1 MNKFL
6 IIITIITLLIIDPL
20 VLYIYNF
27 AYNDTLGDST
37 LSKVNIEEPSKEF
50 PNIPLSLRTDFKTD
64 SSKINPKIEKSISG
78 GPTKDGIPAIDNPNF
93 EPLKNSKL
101 EDNIKAIVLN
111 DKGIRKVYPYNI
123 LVWHEIINDTI
134 NEIPVSITFSPL
146 SGSAIAFN
154 RTIDNKTLTLGV
166 SGHLLEGNMIMYDKE
181 TESLWQ
187 QSTGKA
193 LAGEYLDKELKLFP
207 LQVMNIGEIKKTYPK
222 SIVLTENTG
231 FERDYKNNPYF
242 GYNESED
249 FRFNP
254 SIVNRLYPQKEI
266 FVVFKINE
274 KVVGIPWLELK
285 ENISYD
291 KIIDNKNIFI
301 KKNRGELTL
310 TIDKNVPIPFYFEMW
325 FSLYAQNQDNI
336 IILNPKE

>member
-1 MNKFL
+1 
-6 IIITIITLLIIDPL
+6 
-20 VLYIYNF
+20 
-27 AYNDTLGDST
+27 
-37 LSKVNIEEPSKEF
+37 
-50 PNIPLSLRTDFKTD
+50 
-64 SSKINPKIEKSISG
+64 
-78 GPTKDGIPAIDNPNF
+78 
-93 EPLKNSKL
+93 
-101 EDNIKAIVLN
+101 IVLN